1 MFRGRGIPIM
11 TMRARSFRKSW
22 LAVPLGLGLWMSAG
36 TASAACLAKAG
47 PAAGPMQ
54 PLIIMLAP
62 ASQLAEYVSLGFH
75 QIACPSDWSDLRA
88 YVDRICSGSGDG
100 PAPALNTDAL
110 IGRPR
115 AYACT
120 SARAGLA
127 ESGG

>member
-1 MFRGRGIPIM
+1 M
-11 TMRARSFRKSW
+11 TMRTGSFTKSW
-22 LAVPLGLGLWMSAG
+22 LLVPLGFGLWMSAG

-47 PAAGPMQ
+47 PAASRMQ

-62 ASQLAEYVSLGFH
+62 ASQLAEYQSLGFH
-75 QIACPSDWSDLRA
+75 QITCPSDLSDLRE
-88 YVDRICSGSGDG
+88 YVDRMCSGSGNG
-100 PAPALNTDAL
+100 PAPPLNTDL
-110 IGRPR
+110 VIGRPR